1 MRTSLWSCCRT
12 GTLLMKAKVH
22 VCLCVCT
29 HAWYV
34 CVCTWVGLC
43 IHVHVCGYVCGS
55 DGCVW
60 GGNGGY
66 GGGRICGSVGVCFL
80 CNGVVFPTEC
90 ALLRDPI

>member
-1 MRTSLWSCCRT
+1 MYMYV
-12 GTLLMKAKVH
+12 GM
-22 VCLCVCT
+22 CVE
-29 HAWYV
+29 V
-34 CVCTWVGLC
+34 MD
-43 IHVHVCGYVCGS
+43 VCG
-55 DGCVW
+55 